1 MSKIEINIIIDD
13 GGITPEMQKIFEAL
27 AQKGAAVAND
37 LGVQIST
44 EEPAPEKKRKP
55 YPTGDRKPEEVKIC
69 KVNLPGVNT
78 ETAPVEETPE
88 IRAEAAAEEAPKYS
102 IEEVRE
108 LAVSKGKQHREAV
121 KAKITEL
128 GAANLVKL
136 DPSHYETFVAFLNTL
151 GD

>member
-13 GGITPEMQKIFEAL
+13 GGITPEMQRVLAALGNIGVLQKTGMVRDSVPEKI
-27 AQKGAAVAND
+27 
-37 LGVQIST
+37 
-44 EEPAPEKKRKP
+44 EEPKKVRKP
-55 YPTGDRKPEEVKIC
+55 YTLGEEEPVKPEKVEPTEVK
-69 KVNLPGVNT
+69 T
-78 ETAPVEETPE
+78 ETAPKEEPGKESKHT
-88 IRAEAAAEEAPKYS
+88 